1 MHWTWKRFLG
11 GVYSKMIEEIVPFS
25 KEFTAVTLVAGED
38 TRKSSCEW
46 ICKFHLAETF
56 CVRYMNFIFE
66 DT

>member
-1 MHWTWKRFLG
+1 
-11 GVYSKMIEEIVPFS
+11 MIEEIVPFS